1 MKKEVENLKKLGLQL
16 SGKLYEVKK
25 QYPAVKEFGKRM
37 DAVRKELNRNGEKK

>member
-1 MKKEVENLKKLGLQL
+1 MKKLGLQI

-37 DAVRKELNRNGEKK
+37 NTVKKELNRSGEQK

>member
-1 MKKEVENLKKLGLQL
+1 MKKIGLHL

-37 DAVRKELNRNGEKK
+37 DSVKSELNKNGEKIK